1 MSKQTAAEYFKENH
15 YVVIENFI
23 SKETAS
29 FLYDYVKMAADRLAF
44 AEYQVPNFDKE
55 FFGSFDDEQA
65 PGDYSKYG
73 DLVFDT
79 RTLLN
84 KV

>member
-1 MSKQTAAEYFKENH
+1 MAKQTAAEYFKENH

-29 FLYDYVKMAADRLAF
+29 FLYDYVKMAADRLTF

-55 FFGSFDDEQA
+55 FFGSFDDEQ
-65 PGDYSKYG
+65 K
-73 DLVFDT
+73 
-79 RTLLN
+79 N
-84 KV
+84 KQVKLELEPYLFSPLYLTE